1 MYDKV
6 LVPLDGS
13 GFAETALPTAL
24 TLARRVDATVH
35 LVTVREPLPS
45 YARLEWDE
53 EIHGAAERYLEAVV
67 ERLGTSG
74 VNATYRVLTGPV
86 ADTLVDHGEEVGADV
101 AVMTTHGRGPLS
113 RVWLGSV
120 ADAFVRHASYP
131 ILLLR
136 PEDGGESEEDTL
148 PGALPTSGPRATGP
162 VEAAAPFR
170 RVLVPLDGSE
180 LAESVLEPVL
190 DITGTEGVEYV
201 LLRMV
206 PYPHDVASPYLP
218 DTIQH
223 NVEELEA
230 WQAEAG
236 RYLDEVADRLPG
248 ELEVRS
254 LVMVGSQAAMG
265 IRNVAQDE
273 EIDLVAMATHGRG
286 GLSRMLLGSVA
297 DKVIRSS
304 HTPLLL
310 RRPGGTS

>member
-24 TLARRVDATVH
+24 ALTRQAGGTIH

-45 YARLEWDE
+45 YARVEWDE
-53 EIHGAAERYLEAVV
+53 EIHGAAERYLASVVARLEGAGVEATWEVV
-67 ERLGTSG
+67 
-74 VNATYRVLTGPV
+74 TGPV
-86 ADTLVDHGEEVGADV
+86 ADTLVDHGEEVAADL

-113 RVWLGSV
+113 RAWLGSV

-136 PEDGGESEEDTL
+136 PDEDEDAEEPL
-148 PGALPTSGPRATGP
+148 PGALPTSGPRATEPIEPGP
-162 VEAAAPFR
+162 PFR
-170 RVLVPLDGSE
+170 KVLVPLDGSE
-180 LAESVLEPVL
+180 LAETILETVLGV
-190 DITGTEGVEYV
+190 TGTEGVEYL

-223 NVEELEA
+223 NVQELEA
-230 WQAEAG
+230 WQAEAEAYLG
-236 RYLDEVADRLPG
+236 RVADGLPS
-248 ELEVRS
+248 ELEVRPV
-254 LVMVGSQAAMG
+254 VMVGSQAAMG
-265 IRNVAQDE
+265 IRTVARE
-273 EIDLVAMATHGRG
+273 EEVDLVAMATHGRG
-286 GLSRMLLGSVA
+286 GLSRMVLGSVA

-304 HTPLLL
+304 HAPLLL
-310 RRPGGTS
+310 RRPGG

>member
-24 TLARRVDATVH
+24 TLAGRAGATLH

-45 YARLEWDE
+45 YAGLEWDDS
-53 EIHGAAERYLEAVV
+53 IDGAAARYLDKVM
-67 ERLGTSG
+67 ERLEAGGVQATS
-74 VNATYRVLTGPV
+74 RVLTGPV
-86 ADTLVDHGEEVGADV
+86 ADTLVDHGERVGADV

-136 PEDGGESEEDTL
+136 PEEEEEGGEEPL

-162 VEAAAPFR
+162 VAAAPPFR
-170 RVLVPLDGSE
+170 RVLIPLDGSE
-180 LAESVLEPVL
+180 LAETILDPVLEV
-190 DITGTEGVEYV
+190 TGTEDVEYL

-223 NVEELEA
+223 NVDELEA

-236 RYLDEVADRLPG
+236 SYLDRVAEGLPT
-248 ELEVRS
+248 ELEVRTA
-254 LVMVGSQAAMG
+254 VMVGSQAAMG
-265 IRNVAQDE
+265 IRNAARDE
-273 EIDLVAMATHGRG
+273 DVDLVAMATHGRG
-286 GLSRMLLGSVA
+286 GLTRMVLGSVA

-310 RRPGGTS
+310 RRPEG